1 MMSEQTP
8 FPLPSI
14 DSRELLFTGDAKST
28 LVELQDAKC

>member
-14 DSRELLFTGDAKST
+14 DSRKLLFTGDAKSA
-28 LVELQDAKC
+28 LVEWQEGKC

>member
-14 DSRELLFTGDAKST
+14 DSRKLLFTGDEKST
-28 LVELQDAKC
+28 LVEWQEGKC